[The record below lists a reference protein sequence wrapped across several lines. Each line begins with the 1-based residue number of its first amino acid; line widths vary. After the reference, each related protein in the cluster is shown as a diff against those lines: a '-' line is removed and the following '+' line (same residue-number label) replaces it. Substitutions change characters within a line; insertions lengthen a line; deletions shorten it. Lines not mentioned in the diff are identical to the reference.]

1 MPEFHDHTPLM
12 QIVACLPERRARLRL
27 HRAVGSEYAIAWAK
41 DWDEIERLVRM
52 MAVDLIVVDPAHGG
66 RAEREPV
73 CRLCERYPS
82 VPVVIYTE
90 FQTMLAAS
98 LLAWGDAGA
107 CGAAFLDQNDSEWD
121 MRRLVGM
128 ASGRS
133 AAEQVLLALET
144 ELPGLDDEVR
154 RLLRVGLYEATR
166 LQTVEQWCDAS
177 GMPRR
182 RLYRLFAD
190 AGLPTPK
197 TCLQWL
203 RLLYA
208 AKALS
213 DPGASVEDVIVRMRY
228 SAPPNFWAHVRKIL
242 GITPTEMRWSVTAED
257 LADRFAG
264 LCRDHAD
271 SSRAAG
277 TDPA

>member
-1 MPEFHDHTPLM
+1 M
-12 QIVACLPERRARLRL
+12 QIVACLPERRARVRL
-27 HRAVGSEYAIAWAK
+27 HRAVGSEYAIAWARN
-41 DWDEIERLVRM
+41 WDEIELLVRK
-52 MAVDLIVVDPAHGG
+52 MAVDLIVVDPAHSG

-82 VPVVIYTE
+82 VPVAIYTE
-90 FQTMLAAS
+90 FQIELADA

-107 CGAAFLDQNDSEWD
+107 CGVAFLDQSDSEWD
-121 MRRLVGM
+121 VRRLVSM

-133 AAEQVLLALET
+133 AAEQVLFALEV
-144 ELPGLDDEVR
+144 ELPDLDEEVR
-154 RLLRVGLYEATR
+154 SLLRVGLYEATR
-166 LQTVEQWCDAS
+166 LQTVEQWCDLS

-182 RLYRLFAD
+182 RLYRLFD
-190 AGLPTPK
+190 HAGLPTPK

-213 DPGASVEDVIVRMRY
+213 DPGASVEDVVVRMRY

-242 GITPTEMRWSVTAED
+242 GVTPTEMRWSVTAED
-257 LADRFAG
+257 LADRFAKM
-264 LCRDHAD
+264 CRDRAD